1 MAKTRNNT
9 GTKIRKTSRVQEAE
23 AGIESEKETEEISTP
38 QSSKSKKQIKKYP
51 TPNNSSRPGSSKT
64 RPTSRSSSDKV
75 NTTPGKITKKLM
87 KEGKKREITEA
98 EIVKSKD
105 VKGLIAIMNSLVNN
119 EQDEIY
125 DKFKKQNE
133 EVISK
138 DEEIIREMSEKIEQQ
153 QETIEQLIG
162 MIPKKN
168 SNESILQLNETP
180 LKGKKL
186 GEEYPDLSY
195 NNTAQTTYE
204 SPIRKKKNVTNQFTN
219 EPELINEDQLN
230 KELKTI
236 SIILDM
242 LELLTGLRIVNYEED
257 ESKFYFDV
265 KQVNTN
271 EKLTIHIEYKLIIQ
285 KDFEIAAEVNYL
297 PTFLNDLEDD
307 DEERRLN
314 SKKLL
319 EVLPDYFCDNLT
331 FPYNTLS
338 QFYSKMNKALN
349 KSVKK

>member
-23 AGIESEKETEEISTP
+23 AGIESERETEEISTP

-64 RPTSRSSSDKV
+64 RPSSRSSSDKV

-125 DKFKKQNE
+125 NKFKKQNE

-162 MIPKKN
+162 MIPKKD

-204 SPIRKKKNVTNQFTN
+204 SPIRKKKNITNQFTN

-265 KQVNTN
+265 KQ
-271 EKLTIHIEYKLIIQ
+271 

-297 PTFLNDLEDD
+297 PTFLNDLEDE
-307 DEERRLN
+307 DEERRIN